1 MSRFKITVAYDGT
14 GYAGWQVQ
22 PNGTTVQE
30 MLETVLARLDGAPV
44 KVHGSGRTDQ
54 GVHARGQVAHF
65 DLTKPFHPVALR
77 RALNALLPEDIRVM
91 RVQKAASDFHARK
104 HAVDKEYRYFIWNA
118 ETVLPTARLY
128 HLHEPQKLDLEA
140 MRSAAA
146 QLVGRHDFAAF
157 TANPNRVV
165 ESTVRQLFELSV
177 RKRGNEVILVARGE
191 GFLYKMVRSVAGWLI
206 RVGKGEV
213 AAEAT
218 TAILESKR
226 RTARV
231 PTAQPHGL
239 FLWNVRYR
247 A

>member
-1 MSRFKITVAYDGT
+1 MAYDGS

-30 MLETVLARLDGAPV
+30 MLETVLGRLDGAVV

-65 DLTKPFHPVALR
+65 DLTKPFNPVALR
-77 RALNALLPEDIRVM
+77 RALNALLPEDVRVM
-91 RVQKAASDFHARK
+91 RVQKSAPDFHARK
-104 HAVDKEYRYFIWNA
+104 HAVAKEYRYFIWNA
-118 ETVLPTARLY
+118 ETVLPTERLY
-128 HLHEPQKLDLEA
+128 HLHEPQTLDLDA
-140 MRSAAA
+140 MRAAAA

-165 ESTVRQLFELSV
+165 ESTVRELFELSV
-177 RKRGNEVILVARGE
+177 RKRGSEVIIVARGE
-191 GFLYKMVRSVAGWLI
+191 GFLYKMVRSLAGWLL

-213 AAEAT
+213 APEAT
-218 TAILESKR
+218 TAVLESKL

-239 FLWNVRYR
+239 FLWKVMYR